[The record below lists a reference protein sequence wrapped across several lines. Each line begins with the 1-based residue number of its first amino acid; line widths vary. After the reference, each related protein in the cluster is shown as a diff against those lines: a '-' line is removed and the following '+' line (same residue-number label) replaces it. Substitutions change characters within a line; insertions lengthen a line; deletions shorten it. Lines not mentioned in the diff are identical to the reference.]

1 MTTKQLDI
9 KNKTYYFYNNL
20 INVSNFEPVNLK
32 LDKKTWKD
40 IDIYYL
46 GYVDKSKPS
55 EWRINSVNPLFVIFN
70 KVFCFVGRKNSIK
83 YSKIDKGMGNLS
95 DSILNK
101 WEQVFSSIK
110 YHINK
115 TDNIDVN
122 FDSDYDKIKFV
133 TGDSLPLG
141 KLIYFPT
148 LTVVIR
154 CVFKQGD
161 IFYPQD
167 YLDDALYQ
175 L

>member
-1 MTTKQLDI
+1 M
-9 KNKTYYFYNNL
+9 
-20 INVSNFEPVNLK
+20 INVSNFEPGDLK

-40 IDIYYL
+40 IEIYYI

-55 EWRINSVNPLFVIFN
+55 EWKVRSVNPLYLMIN
-70 KVFCFVGRKNSIK
+70 RVFSFAGEKNVVK
-83 YSKIDKGMGNLS
+83 YLKIDEGMGNLS

-101 WEQVFSSIK
+101 WNQVFDAIK
-110 YHINK
+110 YHIK
-115 TDNIDVN
+115 KISSECKPSPEEVN
-122 FDSDYDKIKFV
+122 FDNDFDNIKFV
-133 TGDSLPLG
+133 TDDSLPLG

-148 LTVVIR
+148 LTIVVR

-161 IFYPQD
+161 LFYPKV